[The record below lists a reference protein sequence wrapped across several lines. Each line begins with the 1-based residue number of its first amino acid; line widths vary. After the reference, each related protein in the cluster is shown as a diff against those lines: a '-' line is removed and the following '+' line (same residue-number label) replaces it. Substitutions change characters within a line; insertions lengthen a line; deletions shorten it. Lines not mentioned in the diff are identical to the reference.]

1 MKLQLYVQ
9 QVNSALEDTSQQV
22 LSFKRCKLNLLL
34 IRTVCIQWLID

>member
-22 LSFKRCKLNLLL
+22 LSFTRRKLYHFVDSYSWY
-34 IRTVCIQWLID
+34 TMID